1 MRLYNIDTSSFS
13 KIEYLYSNHK
23 KIVYPILKAMFE
35 GGIAQNGLNNEQD
48 EFLDVASLLL
58 IKVHKDKTILPIIV
72 DMIFSRNREGLFT
85 HDLIWAFFQARD
97 PYSLMLIA
105 NYLGSEDINDVKLA
119 CKLLDFVPSIDMT
132 TGKCSKK
139 QYKAFFYWLEENYP
153 FLYFTGESFQRTSK
167 PIPYIVALDAKYL
180 CKQVSLFTGKPFIPY
195 TEKENN
201 LLGYFNVLDK
211 SNKLLLSKFSLR
223 IHNENIYLWKSWINH
238 SIIRQISIAKARS
251 RRLAIDN

>member
-1 MRLYNIDTSSFS
+1 M
-13 KIEYLYSNHK
+13 H
-23 KIVYPILKAMFE
+23 
-35 GGIAQNGLNNEQD
+35 D
-48 EFLDVASLLL
+48 EFLDVTAMLL

-72 DMIFSRNREGLFT
+72 DMIFFRNREGLFN

-105 NYLGSEDINDVKLA
+105 NYLGSEDVKDVKLA

-132 TGKCSKK
+132 MGKDSKK
-139 QYKAFFYWLEENYP
+139 QYIAFFNWLKENYP

-180 CKQVSLFTGKPFIPY
+180 CRQVSLYTGKPLIPY

-201 LLGYFNVLDK
+201 LLGYFNNLDEN
-211 SNKLLLSKFSLR
+211 NKLL
-223 IHNENIYLWKSWINH
+223 
-238 SIIRQISIAKARS
+238 
-251 RRLAIDN
+251 AIKILT